1 MTQEDLDFNKAYE
14 KWFPLIQRKTSVWRM
29 YMRKEEADQVACIA
43 LWKSMKHYQEGRA
56 KFITYLIHYL
66 NWEFMNSQ
74 KEKRKHSNVSLID
87 PLSLGEWESLSI
99 KDDEQVFLSEQVDII
114 KRYLDPKHVDVL
126 NSVLDGKVPVEIAT
140 LKKVSKQRIHQMRE
154 HIKSVACDLRRRGQ
168 IHI

>member
-1 MTQEDLDFNKAYE
+1 MH
-14 KWFPLIQRKTSVWRM
+14 RKGLAQTPGAM
-29 YMRKEEADQVACIA
+29 
-43 LWKSMKHYQEGRA
+43 KSP
-56 KFITYLIHYL
+56 
-66 NWEFMNSQ
+66 SQ